1 MAQDVGKTIIK
12 NNLELKR
19 NSKGRPAFIFYTEL
33 FKQVNYVVFS
43 RLNERK
49 IKLHIIFDIWS

>member
-12 NNLELKR
+12 NIFKLKR
-19 NSKGRPAFIFYTEL
+19 KSKGRPAFIFYTEL

-49 IKLHIIFDIWS
+49 IKLHISSDIWS